1 MSTRQFSDNEAIQIW
16 EELAAGKAVRD
27 VAMKW
32 EAGTDSIRRIWRGET
47 YRHLKLGQG
56 QRARAAGQEVEASV
70 IGASLAALQA
80 RLAQEDRP
88 KNPLEEPDS
97 VDERVWP
104 GRRD

>member
-1 MSTRQFSDNEAIQIW
+1 MSIKQFSDNEAIQIW

-56 QRARAAGQEVEASV
+56 RRQGAAGQEIAPSV

-80 RLAQEDRP
+80 RLAREGKP
-88 KNPLEEPDS
+88 ANPLDEEGS